1 MTIAASSLLEGLSLE
16 TLASI
21 IDSNSGLASPMFGYI
36 AEHWLSQ
43 QLSSTPGV
51 VTVKKIPDREKRK
64 GDFAVRLEDREVTIE
79 LKCLSSCNIV
89 TDPIHQ
95 EKRGR
100 MKIAHS
106 DPRVIDGQSTISTP
120 RGEYDV
126 LSICTFALTGSWDYW
141 FIHNKHLP
149 SSALLPG
156 RVATTLIVT
165 PGITPFLFKDLF
177 QALA

>member
-1 MTIAASSLLEGLSLE
+1 MEDLS
-16 TLASI
+16 SI

-36 AEHWLSQ
+36 AEHWLSH
-43 QLSSTPGV
+43 QLLSTPGV
-51 VTVKKIPDREKRK
+51 SAVQKIPDREKRK
-64 GDFAVRLEDREVTIE
+64 GDFAVQLSDREVTIE
-79 LKCLSSCNIV
+79 LKCLSSCKII

-106 DPRVIDGQSTISTP
+106 DPRTIDGHSTISTP

-126 LSICTFALTGSWDYW
+126 LSICTFALTGTWEYW

-149 SSALLPG
+149 SSHILPN
-156 RVATTLIVT
+156 RVATTLTVT
-165 PGITPFLFKDLF
+165 PGVTPFLFKDLF